1 MQLASIASNRLEEL
15 IRRIS
20 GFVHLLIAA
29 EVTANGFA
37 QVYQK
42 NSFGMALL
50 SLYLVVAICALVSL
64 WFGKGKFWPV
74 CYSATVLL
82 IVFLIPFSGI
92 QESGLPGNTRPWIW
106 WAIGFSTILFAVLTR
121 ASQWV
126 SYLFVISGAW
136 LYVEFEIFG
145 EPRLLQAGLDAAF
158 FVVYC
163 LAVMALVSLVRQ
175 GARETDLANGE
186 AIQSSLEQAR
196 IEAVERER
204 QRVDALVHDQVLH
217 TLLLA
222 ARAQTKEERL
232 AASNSAQVAITA
244 LTRAQLEQERAETVT
259 TAGLFRALESAAM
272 KLDPR
277 IQVETRGSSAD
288 TIPPE
293 VAQAITEATL
303 QALDNSIQHSGAEII
318 GVLLSSDPSGVEF
331 KVSDTG
337 IGFRPERVSKDRI
350 GISTSIHQR
359 LKSIGG
365 TAEVR
370 SSPGA
375 GTIVTLRW
383 PND

>member
-29 EVTANGFA
+29 EVAVNGFA

-50 SLYLVVAICALVSL
+50 FLYLLVAICALVSL
-64 WFGKGKFWPV
+64 WFGKGKFWPIF
-74 CYSATVLL
+74 YSATVLL

-92 QESGLPGNTRPWIW
+92 QESGLAGNTRPWIW

-121 ASQWV
+121 ASQWA

-145 EPRLLQAGLDAAF
+145 ETRLLQAGLDAAF

-244 LTRAQLEQERAETVT
+244 LNRAQLEQERAETVT

-318 GVLLSSDPSGVEF
+318 GVLLSSDASGVEF
-331 KVSDTG
+331 KVSDNG

-359 LKSIGG
+359 LRSIGG
-365 TAEVR
+365 TAKVR